1 MRFRR
6 PGGDP
11 KPATNPASKPDLTLC
26 SDPSDPGVRTKA
38 QNKGGSVVEGGE
50 GGVAA
55 GRRRVAGQGALG
67 GESQQVVRAA
77 GLGAG
82 AAQALAAEGLDA
94 DHRAD
99 LVAVD
104 VAVAHLHRAGDL
116 LDGGVDARMDAQG
129 QAVAGGIDLRK

>member
-26 SDPSDPGVRTKA
+26 SDPRIPGAVTGVRTKGQNKGSEQRVRTKG
-38 QNKGGSVVEGGE
+38 QNKGGSVVEGEE

-55 GRRRVAGQGALG
+55 GRRRVDGQGALG
-67 GESQQVVRAA
+67 GEAQQVVRAA

-82 AAQALAAEGLDA
+82 AA
-94 DHRAD
+94 
-99 LVAVD
+99 
-104 VAVAHLHRAGDL
+104 
-116 LDGGVDARMDAQG
+116 
-129 QAVAGGIDLRK
+129 